1 MKAKLK
7 TLSRSL
13 IKLHL
18 LKYQMYETCKTT
30 TFNAYIQNLTF
41 EIKQS
46 LKVIHLYNIKN
57 KKILFVGFTY
67 KKSLHNQLSHS
78 FISKR
83 LYTKEFL
90 SGKSDLSNI
99 LPNNKPDLIV
109 FNQLSFKESHII
121 KKLEKQ
127 GITYISLGTSKVK
140 HNKFYSVNNFYKTPQ
155 IKKFYFFLVFSILT
169 RPIKQ
174 G

>member
-1 MKAKLK
+1 MKTKLK

-30 TFNAYIQNLTF
+30 TFNNYIQNLTF

-46 LKVIHLYNIKN
+46 LKVVHLYNKKN

-67 KKSLHNQLSHS
+67 KKALHNQLNHS
-78 FISKR
+78 FLSKR
-83 LYTKEFL
+83 LYTKNFL

-99 LPNNKPDLIV
+99 LPNTKPDLIV
-109 FNQLSFKESHII
+109 FNQLSTNDSHII

-140 HNKFYSVNNFYKTPQ
+140 HSKFYSVNNFYKTPQ
-155 IKKFYFFLVFSILT
+155 IKKFYFFLVFSVLT
-169 RPIKQ
+169 RQIK
-174 G
+174 